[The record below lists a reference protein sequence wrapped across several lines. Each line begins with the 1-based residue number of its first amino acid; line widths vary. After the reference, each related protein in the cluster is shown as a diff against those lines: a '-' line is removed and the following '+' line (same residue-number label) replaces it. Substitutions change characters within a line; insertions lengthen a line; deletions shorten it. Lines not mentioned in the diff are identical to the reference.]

1 MIDFTRLWAQS
12 SPLKGLICAIP
23 QGFDVNEA
31 GLFRHHRQNL
41 KLQHVEEQ
49 KHMKLVSE
57 TGRTLILAGAICAAP
72 LVAAAQE
79 ACTTYTVN
87 DGDTLGS
94 IAQTAYGSFDYQMI
108 FNANRDA
115 LAANPNQLPPGLQLI
130 LPCEDGRLT
139 PDAELTSVIAA
150 ETEKQETAKKT
161 NNIYEPPLKFVTANG
176 FAPFTDESLTGGGIM
191 NRLATTALQ
200 RGGNDRA
207 VTLSWVDDW
216 GSHLNTLL
224 PTGAMDVSVAWMMPD
239 CSNLDILGDFS
250 MLRCT
255 QFDKSLPIY
264 EMAFSY
270 ITMSDSKYANVPDFA
285 ALQGA
290 RICRPKD
297 FELEM
302 LEVEGLVDPFI
313 TLVQLPT
320 LADCAQAV
328 VDGEVDVYVDGTET
342 GIKLF
347 EELGVGNDIAVNPYL
362 VQFPT
367 FHFIVAKNNPRG
379 RIYLAMINRG
389 LTEMRESGEWYDIVA
404 SGLAE
409 YNQIS
414 Q

>member
-1 MIDFTRLWAQS
+1 MKNASKKHRLAV
-12 SPLKGLICAIP
+12 LTVAL
-23 QGFDVNEA
+23 
-31 GLFRHHRQNL
+31 
-41 KLQHVEEQ
+41 
-49 KHMKLVSE
+49 
-57 TGRTLILAGAICAAP
+57 LALPAMAS
-72 LVAAAQE
+72 AQE
-79 ACTTYTVN
+79 ACTTYTVK

-94 IAQTAYGSFDYQMI
+94 IAQTAYGTFDYQMI

-115 LAANPNQLPPGLQLI
+115 LAASPNSLPAGLELI

-139 PDAELTSVIAA
+139 ADSELSSVIDA
-150 ETEKQETAKKT
+150 ETEKQEATATK

-191 NRLATTALQ
+191 NRLAMTALQ
-200 RGGNDRA
+200 RGGNDREA
-207 VTLSWVDDW
+207 TLSWVDDW
-216 GSHLNTLL
+216 GAHLDPLL

-239 CSNLDILGDFS
+239 CSKMDLLGEFS
-250 MLRCT
+250 LLRCT

-270 ITMSDSKYANVPDFA
+270 ITLNDNKYANVPTFRD
-285 ALQGA
+285 LEGA

-297 FELEM
+297 YELEM
-302 LEVEGLVDPFI
+302 LEIEGLVEPFI
-313 TLVQLPT
+313 TMVLLPS

-342 GIKLF
+342 GIRLF
-347 EELGVGNDIAVNPYL
+347 EDLGVGDRIAVNPYL

-379 RIYLAMINRG
+379 RVYLAMINRG

-409 YNQIS
+409 FNELS